1 MIACFGDS
9 ITAGHPGVSYS
20 RYLKSKK
27 DYRNFGLGG
36 DTLLGLSKR
45 ISCFLMKSSYN
56 EFIIE
61 IGTNDILLPFLSKYS
76 KAWNKTVDCIIAR
89 GSIPLSKAAD
99 FTEEYEKLICKL
111 SDKQI
116 KVISILC
123 IGENIESDLN
133 AKVDEYNE
141 SIRNLCIK
149 YGVAYVDFNK
159 WQKEII
165 SNYNPGIGY
174 FISKN
179 PFDIMIDSLITT
191 YLGFSSWISKKRKL
205 IVTVDGIHLNENG
218 AKGLARLIEENVESK
233 NNGHY
238 LSNLYKR

>member
-9 ITAGHPGVSYS
+9 ITAGRPGVSYL
-20 RYLKSKK
+20 RYLKGNK

-45 ISCFLMKSSYN
+45 IGCFLMKSSCK

-61 IGTNDILLPFLSKYS
+61 IGANDILLPFLSKYS
-76 KAWNKTVDCIIAR
+76 KAWNKTVDRIIAR
-89 GSIPLSKAAD
+89 GSIPLSKVAD
-99 FTEEYEKLICKL
+99 FIEEYEKLICKL

-116 KVISILC
+116 KVISIPC

-133 AKVDEYNE
+133 AKVNEYNE

-149 YGVAYVDFNK
+149 YGVAFVDFNK

-165 SNYNPGIGY
+165 NNSNPGTGY
-174 FISKN
+174 FISKD
-179 PFDIMIDSLITT
+179 PFDVMIDSLTTT

-205 IVTVDGIHLNENG
+205 ILTVDGIHLNKNG
-218 AKGLARLIEENVESK
+218 AKGLARLIEENVKSK
-233 NNGHY
+233 NNGSY
-238 LSNLYKR
+238 LSALCKR

>member
-9 ITAGHPGVSYS
+9 ITAGHPGISYF
-20 RYLKSKK
+20 RYLKRKN
-27 DYRNFGLGG
+27 DYQNFGLGG

-45 ISCFLMKSSYN
+45 IGCFLMKSSCK

-61 IGTNDILLPFLSKYS
+61 IGGNDILLPFLKKHSKEWA
-76 KAWNKTVDCIIAR
+76 KIVDRLIAR
-89 GSIPLSKAAD
+89 GSVPLPKAAD
-99 FTEEYEKLICKL
+99 FTEEYEKLIWKL
-111 SDKQI
+111 SDKKI
-116 KVISILC
+116 KAISIPC

-133 AKVDEYNE
+133 AKVDKYNE
-141 SIRNLCIK
+141 SIKNLCIK

-165 SNYNPGIGY
+165 NNSNPGTGY

-179 PFDIMIDSLITT
+179 PFDVMIDSLITT

-205 IVTVDGIHLNENG
+205 IVTVDGVHLNKKG
-218 AKGLARLIEENVESK
+218 AKGLAHLIEEDVEGK
-233 NNGHY
+233 NNE
-238 LSNLYKR
+238 L